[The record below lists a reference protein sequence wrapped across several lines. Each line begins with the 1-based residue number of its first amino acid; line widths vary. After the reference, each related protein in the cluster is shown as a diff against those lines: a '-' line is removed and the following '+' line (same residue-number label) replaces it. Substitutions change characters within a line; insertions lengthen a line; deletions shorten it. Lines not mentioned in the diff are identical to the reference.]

1 MSFLMSMFQPEV
13 TTHLFA
19 SEWTHVNQDEL
30 AWFNA
35 GAMCTQS
42 YIPSSPPVTADS
54 SLNCDKR
61 EVILSAGLELTPPV
75 VLSTKEQR
83 AEEKAWHQSVL
94 CNHHLLPRL
103 PSGHSFFI

>member
-1 MSFLMSMFQPEV
+1 MSLLMSMFQPEV

-19 SEWTHVNQDEL
+19 SERTHINQDEL
-30 AWFNA
+30 ARFNA

-42 YIPSSPPVTADS
+42 HVPSSPPVTTGS

-75 VLSTKEQR
+75 VVSTKGQR
-83 AEEKAWHQSVL
+83 AEEKA
-94 CNHHLLPRL
+94 
-103 PSGHSFFI
+103 